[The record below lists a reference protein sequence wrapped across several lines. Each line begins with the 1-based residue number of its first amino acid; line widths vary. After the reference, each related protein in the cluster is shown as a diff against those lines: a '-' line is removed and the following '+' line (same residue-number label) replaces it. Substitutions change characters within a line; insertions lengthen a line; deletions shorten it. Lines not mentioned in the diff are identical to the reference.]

1 MIKEIASKDNFMIK
15 RIKQLEHKKYR
26 DKYNL
31 FLLEGPHL
39 IEEALKNDVMLN
51 YIVYSDSFIKDPYQE
66 ELISFLCEKYNTI
79 YNVSDSL
86 FEYIADTESP
96 QGIIAAAVKPNDDF
110 EEILKDSSSS
120 VVVLDRIQ
128 DPGNMGTIIRTAD
141 AAGIQGIISIKG
153 SVDFFN
159 SKTVRAAAGSFFRIP
174 LFQINV
180 ENQLIDLLTK
190 YEKNIIATSPKA
202 EKYYYDLPIFEN
214 YALIIGNEANGVSEA
229 LLDCADYR
237 VKIPMLRDTES
248 LNASVAASIIIYEM
262 VRKKMD
268 T

>member
-180 ENQLIDLLTK
+180 EYQLIDLLTK